1 MSRFFLPKV
10 FCLSAD
16 LRMSDHI
23 FVFDPDADAEPDP
36 EGCGVELLASMM
48 RCVKWD

>member
-16 LRMSDHI
+16 LRISDHI
-23 FVFDPDADAEPDP
+23 FVFDPDAIPEPKP
-36 EGCGVELLASMM
+36 EPEPEAWS
-48 RCVKWD
+48 